1 MVNLIVTKIL
11 YLIYLLQVKNI
22 KVSYLHLHH
31 FKFGFKKLRKM
42 DNKYRDL
49 IEQTFDFPQEGFN
62 VIDDELYF
70 YDIPLMDIIK
80 KYGTPLKITYLPKI
94 SSQIQKAKKLFNVAM
109 ARADYKG
116 KYTYCYCTKSSH
128 FSFVVEEALKH
139 DIHLETSYAYDIEII
154 NKLYQRRKITKD
166 TFIICNGFK
175 QKGYTSRIARLINTG
190 FKNVIPVLDN
200 KEELATYRRSVKQ
213 PFKLGIRIAAEEEPN
228 FPFYTSRLGIRAKDI
243 LEFYVD
249 KIEGNEH
256 RFQLKMLHI
265 FLNKGIKDDIY
276 YWSELNKIIN
286 LYCQLKKI
294 CPELDSINIG
304 GGFPIKHSLGFEY
317 DYQFMINEIVSNIK
331 KACKKAKV
339 PMPNIYT
346 EFGSFTVGE
355 SMAHI
360 YSVAAQKIQN
370 DREIWYMIDSSFITT
385 LPDTWGIGERFLM
398 LPINKWENEYQ
409 RVVLG
414 GITCDSHDYY
424 DSEEHINEVFLPKL
438 TSNGDDKS
446 NKEKLYLGF
455 FHTGAY
461 QDQISGY
468 GGIKHCLIPSPKHI
482 IVGRDKNGKL
492 VDWVYAKEQTAQ
504 SMLKILGYL

>member
-1 MVNLIVTKIL
+1 MN
-11 YLIYLLQVKNI
+11 N
-22 KVSYLHLHH
+22 SYTSLV
-31 FKFGFKKLRKM
+31 
-42 DNKYRDL
+42 D
-49 IEQTFDFPQEGFN
+49 QTFHFPQEGFDLN
-62 VIDDELYF
+62 DDGFLMFNDLDIKKLID
-70 YDIPLMDIIK
+70 
-80 KYGTPLKITYLPKI
+80 KYGTPLKISYLPKI
-94 SSQIQKAKKLFNVAM
+94 GKQINRAKTMFASAFK
-109 ARADYKG
+109 KH
-116 KYTYCYCTKSSH
+116 KYEGAYNYCYCTKSSH
-128 FSFVVEEALKH
+128 FSFIVEEALKN
-139 DIHLETSYAYDIEII
+139 DIHLETSYAYDLEII
-154 NKLYQRRKITKD
+154 NQLYLKKKISKETY
-166 TFIICNGFK
+166 IICNGYK
-175 QKGYTSRIARLINTG
+175 QKSYTSRIAKLVNSG

-200 KEELATYRRSVKQ
+200 KDELQAYKKSVKQ
-213 PFKLGIRIAAEEEPN
+213 PLKVGIRVAAEEEPT

-249 KIEGNEH
+249 EIEGFEDK
-256 RFQLKMLHI
+256 FQLKMLHI

-317 DYQFMINEIVSNIK
+317 DYQFMINEIVGNIK
-331 KACKKAKV
+331 RACKKAKV
-339 PMPNIYT
+339 PMPNIFT

-360 YSVAAQKIQN
+360 YSVIGEKNQN
-370 DREIWYMIDSSFITT
+370 DRECWYMIDSSFITT
-385 LPDTWGIGERFLM
+385 LPDTWGIGEKFLM
-398 LPINKWENEYQ
+398 LPINKWENEYH

-438 TSNGDDKS
+438 SSPNKKNEES
-446 NKEKLYLGF
+446 NKEPLYVGF

-468 GGIKHCLIPSPKHI
+468 GGIKHCLIPSPKHVI
-482 IVGRDKNGKL
+482 IEYDKNGKL
-492 VDWVYAKEQTAQ
+492 IDWLYAKEQSAQ
-504 SMLKILGYL
+504 SMLKILGYLK

>member
-1 MVNLIVTKIL
+1 MTN
-11 YLIYLLQVKNI
+11 
-22 KVSYLHLHH
+22 SYTSLV
-31 FKFGFKKLRKM
+31 
-42 DNKYRDL
+42 
-49 IEQTFDFPQEGFN
+49 EQTFHFPQEGFKIADN
-62 VIDDELYF
+62 DYLEFNGVDLKALIE
-70 YDIPLMDIIK
+70 
-80 KYGTPLKITYLPKI
+80 KYGTPLKVTFLPKI
-94 SSQIQKAKKLFNVAM
+94 GMQINKAKLMFANAFK
-109 ARADYKG
+109 KH
-116 KYTYCYCTKSSH
+116 KYEGSYNYCYCTKSSH

-139 DIHLETSYAYDIEII
+139 QINLETSFAYDLEIVNQLFLKKKI
-154 NKLYQRRKITKD
+154 NKE

-175 QKGYTSRIARLINTG
+175 QKNYTSRICKLINTG

-200 KEELATYRRSVKQ
+200 KEELKAYKAARTS
-213 PFKLGIRIAAEEEPN
+213 FKLGIRVASEEEPS
-228 FPFYTSRLGIRAKDI
+228 FPFYTSRLGIRPKDI

-249 KIEGNEH
+249 EIEGNEH
-256 RFQLKMLHI
+256 KFQLKMLHI

-276 YWSELNKIIN
+276 YWSELNKVIN

-304 GGFPIKHSLGFEY
+304 GGFPIKHSLRFEY

-339 PMPNIYT
+339 PMPHIFT

-360 YSVAAQKIQN
+360 YSVIAEKQQN
-370 DREIWYMIDSSFITT
+370 DRETWYMIDSSFITT
-385 LPDTWGIGERFLM
+385 LPDTWGIGEKFLM

-424 DSEEHINEVFLPKL
+424 DSEEHINEVFLPKIA
-438 TSNGDDKS
+438 TTKDEDID
-446 NKEKLYLGF
+446 NKTPLYLGF

-482 IVGRDKNGKL
+482 IIEKDKNDKL
-492 VDWVYAKEQTAQ
+492 VDWVYAKEQTAA
-504 SMLKILGYL
+504 SMLKILGYLK

>member
-1 MVNLIVTKIL
+1 MTNTYHGLV
-11 YLIYLLQVKNI
+11 Q
-22 KVSYLHLHH
+22 
-31 FKFGFKKLRKM
+31 
-42 DNKYRDL
+42 
-49 IEQTFDFPQEGFN
+49 QTFNFPQEGLNVNEGFLEFN
-62 VIDDELYF
+62 GLDLKSIID
-70 YDIPLMDIIK
+70 
-80 KYGTPLKITYLPKI
+80 KYGTPLKLTYLPKI
-94 SSQIQKAKKLFNVAM
+94 GMQINKAKDMFAKALK
-109 ARADYKG
+109 RHKYEG
-116 KYTYCYCTKSSH
+116 KYFYCYCTKSSH
-128 FSFVVEEALKH
+128 FSFVVQEALNH

-154 NKLYQRRKITKD
+154 KKLYEKRKINKD
-166 TFIICNGFK
+166 IFIICNGYK
-175 QKGYTSRIARLINTG
+175 QKGYTRRIAQLINGG
-190 FKNVIPVLDN
+190 FKNVIPILDN
-200 KEELATYRRSVKQ
+200 KEELLAYRKSVKQ
-213 PFKLGIRIAAEEEPN
+213 PFKLGIRVAAEEEPT

-249 KIEGNEH
+249 NIEGYEDK
-256 RFQLKMLHI
+256 FQLKMLHI

-331 KACKKAKV
+331 AACKRNKV
-339 PMPNIYT
+339 PMPDIFT
-346 EFGSFTVGE
+346 EFGSYTVGE

-360 YSVAAQKIQN
+360 YSVIGQKTQN

-385 LPDTWGIGERFLM
+385 LPDTWGIGEKFLM
-398 LPINKWENEYQ
+398 LPINKWDQEYQ

-424 DSEEHINEVFLPKL
+424 DSEEHINEVFLPKV
-438 TSNGDDKS
+438 NGD
-446 NKEKLYLGF
+446 EPLYVGF

-468 GGIKHCLIPSPKHI
+468 GGIKHCLIPSPKHVI
-482 IVGRDKNGKL
+482 IERDKNGKL
-492 VDWVYAKEQTAQ
+492 VDWLYAKEQSAQ
-504 SMLKILGYL
+504 SMLKILGYIR

>member
-1 MVNLIVTKIL
+1 MNNTYTSL
-11 YLIYLLQVKNI
+11 VK
-22 KVSYLHLHH
+22 
-31 FKFGFKKLRKM
+31 
-42 DNKYRDL
+42 
-49 IEQTFDFPQEGFN
+49 QTFHFPQSDFDVSDEGYLEFN
-62 VIDDELYF
+62 GLDLKALID
-70 YDIPLMDIIK
+70 
-80 KYGTPLKITYLPKI
+80 KYGTPLKLSYLPKI
-94 SSQIQKAKKLFNVAM
+94 GMQINKAKKMFAS
-109 ARADYKG
+109 AIKKH
-116 KYTYCYCTKSSH
+116 KYEGSYNYCYCTKSSH
-128 FSFVVEEALKH
+128 FSFIVEEALKH

-154 NKLYQRRKITKD
+154 NQLYKRKKISKD

-175 QKGYTSRIARLINTG
+175 QKNYTSRIARLINNG
-190 FKNVIPVLDN
+190 FNNVIPILDN
-200 KEELATYRRSVKQ
+200 KEELKSYRRSVKQ
-213 PFKLGIRIAAEEEPN
+213 NFKLGIRVAAEEEPT

-249 KIEGNEH
+249 EIEGYEDK
-256 RFQLKMLHI
+256 FQLKMLHI

-317 DYQFMINEIVSNIK
+317 DYQFMINEIVGNIK

-339 PMPNIYT
+339 PMPHIFT
-346 EFGSFTVGE
+346 EFGSYTVGE

-360 YSVAAQKIQN
+360 YSVIGQKSQN
-370 DREIWYMIDSSFITT
+370 DRERWYMIDSSFITT
-385 LPDTWGIGERFLM
+385 LPDTWGIGEKFLL

-414 GITCDSHDYY
+414 GLTCDSHDYY
-424 DSEEHINEVFLPKL
+424 DSEEHINEVFLPKIENDND
-438 TSNGDDKS
+438 NGNVANS
-446 NKEKLYLGF
+446 EPLYVGF

-482 IVGRDKNGKL
+482 IVDYDKNGKL
-492 VDWVYAKEQTAQ
+492 TDWVYAKEQSAQ
-504 SMLKILGYL
+504 SMLKILGYM

>member
-1 MVNLIVTKIL
+1 MSQMN
-11 YLIYLLQVKNI
+11 N
-22 KVSYLHLHH
+22 SYL
-31 FKFGFKKLRKM
+31 
-42 DNKYRDL
+42 DL
-49 IEQTFDFPQEGFN
+49 VKQTFNFPQEDFKVEGN
-62 VIDDELYF
+62 YLRYNNLDIKALID
-70 YDIPLMDIIK
+70 
-80 KYGTPLKITYLPKI
+80 KYGTPLKLTYLPKI
-94 SSQIQKAKKLFNVAM
+94 GMQINKAKKMFALAM
-109 ARADYKG
+109 KKHKYTG
-116 KYTYCYCTKSSH
+116 KYNYCYCTKSSH
-128 FSFVVEEALKH
+128 FSFIVEEALKH

-154 NKLYQRRKITKD
+154 NKLYSRRKINKE

-175 QKGYTSRIARLINTG
+175 QKGYTSRISKLLNSG

-200 KEELATYRRSVKQ
+200 KEELKAYKNVKV
-213 PFKLGIRIAAEEEPN
+213 PFKLGIRVAAEEEPT
-228 FPFYTSRLGIRAKDI
+228 FPFYTSRLGMRAKDV

-249 KIEGNEH
+249 QIEGYEH
-256 RFQLKMLHI
+256 KFQLKMLHI

-276 YWSELNKIIN
+276 YWSELNKVIN

-317 DYQFMINEIVSNIK
+317 DYQFMINEIVRNIK
-331 KACKKAKV
+331 VACNKNKV
-339 PMPNIYT
+339 PMPDIFT
-346 EFGSFTVGE
+346 EFGSYTVGE

-360 YSVAAQKIQN
+360 YSVVGEKQQN

-385 LPDTWGIGERFLM
+385 LPDTWGIGEKFLM
-398 LPINKWENEYQ
+398 LPVNKWDVEYQ
-409 RVVLG
+409 RVTLG

-438 TSNGDDKS
+438 T
-446 NKEKLYLGF
+446 KEEPLYVGF

-482 IVGRDKNGKL
+482 IVGHDKNGKL
-492 VDWVYAKEQTAQ
+492 TDWVYAKEQSAQ
-504 SMLKILGYL
+504 SMLKILGY

>member
-1 MVNLIVTKIL
+1 MN
-11 YLIYLLQVKNI
+11 N
-22 KVSYLHLHH
+22 SY
-31 FKFGFKKLRKM
+31 K
-42 DNKYRDL
+42 DL
-49 IEQTFDFPQEGFN
+49 VEQTFTFPQEDFN
-62 VIDDELYF
+62 IKNDYLQFNGLDVKSLID
-70 YDIPLMDIIK
+70 
-80 KYGTPLKITYLPKI
+80 KYGTPLKLSYLPKI
-94 SSQIQKAKKLFNVAM
+94 GTQIAKAKKMFAT
-109 ARADYKG
+109 AFKKH
-116 KYTYCYCTKSSH
+116 KYEGAYNYCYCTKSSH

-154 NKLYQRRKITKD
+154 KKLYEAKKITKD
-166 TFIICNGFK
+166 NYIICNGFK
-175 QKGYTSRIARLINTG
+175 QKAYTNRIAGLLNSG

-200 KEELATYRRSVKQ
+200 TDELRAYIKAVKV
-213 PFKLGIRIAAEEEPN
+213 PFNLGIRVATEEEPN

-256 RFQLKMLHI
+256 RFQLKMLHL

-276 YWSELNKIIN
+276 YWSELSKVIN

-304 GGFPIKHSLGFEY
+304 GGFPIKHSLGFSY
-317 DYQFMINEIVSNIK
+317 DYQFMINEIVRNIK
-331 KACKKAKV
+331 DTCKRSKV
-339 PMPNIYT
+339 PVPNIFT
-346 EFGSFTVGE
+346 EFGSYTVGE

-360 YSVAAQKIQN
+360 YSVIGQKMQN
-370 DREIWYMIDSSFITT
+370 DRETWYMIDSSFITT
-385 LPDTWGIGERFLM
+385 LPDTWGIGEKFLL
-398 LPINKWENEYQ
+398 LPINKWNEEYQ

-438 TSNGDDKS
+438 SN
-446 NKEKLYLGF
+446 EEPLYLGF

-468 GGIKHCLIPSPKHI
+468 GGIKHCLIPSPKHV
-482 IVGRDKNGKL
+482 IVGHDKNGKL
-492 VDWVYAKEQTAQ
+492 TDWLYAKEQSAQ
-504 SMLKILGYL
+504 SMLKILGYK

>member
-1 MVNLIVTKIL
+1 MNNSYTSL
-11 YLIYLLQVKNI
+11 VK
-22 KVSYLHLHH
+22 
-31 FKFGFKKLRKM
+31 
-42 DNKYRDL
+42 
-49 IEQTFDFPQEGFN
+49 QTFHFPQEDFDVNDDGYLRFN
-62 VIDDELYF
+62 GLDIKAIID
-70 YDIPLMDIIK
+70 
-80 KYGTPLKITYLPKI
+80 KYGTPLKLSYLPKI
-94 SSQIQKAKKLFNVAM
+94 GMQINKAKKMFA
-109 ARADYKG
+109 AAIKRH
-116 KYTYCYCTKSSH
+116 KYEGTYNYCYCTKSSH

-139 DIHLETSYAYDIEII
+139 NINLETSYAYDIEII
-154 NKLYQRRKITKD
+154 NQLYKRKKINKD
-166 TFIICNGFK
+166 IFIICNGFK
-175 QKGYTSRIARLINTG
+175 QKNYTSSIARLINTG
-190 FKNVIPVLDN
+190 FNNVIPVLDN
-200 KEELATYRRSVKQ
+200 KEELQQYRRSVKV
-213 PFKLGIRIAAEEEPN
+213 PFKLGIRVAAEEEPT

-249 KIEGNEH
+249 EIEGYED

-339 PMPNIYT
+339 PMPHIFT
-346 EFGSFTVGE
+346 EFGSYTVGE

-360 YSVAAQKIQN
+360 YSVIGQKVQN
-370 DREIWYMIDSSFITT
+370 DRERWYMIDSSFITT
-385 LPDTWGIGERFLM
+385 LPDTWGIGEKFLM

-409 RVVLG
+409 RVVLVG
-414 GITCDSHDYY
+414 LTCDSHDYY
-424 DSEEHINEVFLPKL
+424 DSEEHINEVFLPKI
-438 TSNGDDKS
+438 SNDNNGDDKS
-446 NKEKLYLGF
+446 NKEPLYVGF

-468 GGIKHCLIPSPKHI
+468 GGIKHCLIPSPKHV
-482 IVGRDKNGKL
+482 IVDYDKNGKL
-492 VDWVYAKEQTAQ
+492 VDWLYAKQQTAQ

>member
-1 MVNLIVTKIL
+1 MTNTYTSL
-11 YLIYLLQVKNI
+11 VK
-22 KVSYLHLHH
+22 
-31 FKFGFKKLRKM
+31 
-42 DNKYRDL
+42 
-49 IEQTFDFPQEGFN
+49 QTFHFPQEDFDLNDDGYLEFN
-62 VIDDELYF
+62 GLNIKGIID
-70 YDIPLMDIIK
+70 
-80 KYGTPLKITYLPKI
+80 KYGTPLKLSYLPKI
-94 SSQIQKAKKLFNVAM
+94 GMQINKAKKMFETAIKKHRYEGSYN
-109 ARADYKG
+109 
-116 KYTYCYCTKSSH
+116 YCYCTKSSH
-128 FSFVVEEALKH
+128 FSFVVEEALKTN
-139 DIHLETSYAYDIEII
+139 IHLETSYAYDIEII
-154 NKLYQRRKITKD
+154 NQLYKRKKINKD
-166 TFIICNGFK
+166 IFIICNGFK
-175 QKGYTSRIARLINTG
+175 QKSYTSRIARLINTG
-190 FKNVIPVLDN
+190 FSNVIPVLDN
-200 KEELATYRRSVKQ
+200 KDELQMYKRSVKQ
-213 PFKLGIRIAAEEEPN
+213 PFKLGIRVAAEEEPT

-249 KIEGNEH
+249 EIEGYENK
-256 RFQLKMLHI
+256 FQLKMLHI

-339 PMPNIYT
+339 PMPDIFT
-346 EFGSFTVGE
+346 EFGSYTVGE

-360 YSVAAQKIQN
+360 YSVIGQKTQN
-370 DREIWYMIDSSFITT
+370 DRERWYMIDSSFITT
-385 LPDTWGIGERFLM
+385 LPDTWGIGEKFLL

-414 GITCDSHDYY
+414 GMTCDSHDYY
-424 DSEEHINEVFLPKL
+424 DSEEHINEVFLPKIHNEN
-438 TSNGDDKS
+438 NGLDVTNS
-446 NKEKLYLGF
+446 EPLYVGF

-468 GGIKHCLIPSPKHI
+468 GGIKHCLIPSPKHV
-482 IVGRDKNGKL
+482 IVGYDKNGKL
-492 VDWVYAKEQTAQ
+492 TDWLHAKQQSAQ

>member
-1 MVNLIVTKIL
+1 MNNTYTSLVN
-11 YLIYLLQVKNI
+11 
-22 KVSYLHLHH
+22 
-31 FKFGFKKLRKM
+31 
-42 DNKYRDL
+42 
-49 IEQTFDFPQEGFN
+49 QTFHFPQEGFE
-62 VIDDELYF
+62 VDDNGYLEFNGVDLKA
-70 YDIPLMDIIK
+70 IIEK
-80 KYGTPLKITYLPKI
+80 HGTPLKLTYLPKI
-94 SSQIQKAKKLFNVAM
+94 GMQIKKAKQMFAAAFKKHKYEG
-109 ARADYKG
+109 DYF
-116 KYTYCYCTKSSH
+116 YCYCTKSSH
-128 FSFVVEEALKH
+128 FSFIVEEALGH
-139 DIHLETSYAYDIEII
+139 NVHLETSFAYDIDII
-154 NKLYQRRKITKD
+154 NQLYKRRKINKEI
-166 TFIICNGFK
+166 FIICNGYK
-175 QKGYTSRIARLINTG
+175 QKLYMSRISKLINTG

-200 KEELATYRRSVKQ
+200 KEELQFYKRNTKE
-213 PFKLGIRIAAEEEPN
+213 PFKLGIRVASEEEPS

-249 KIEGNEH
+249 EIEGYEDK
-256 RFQLKMLHI
+256 FQLKMLHI

-331 KACKKAKV
+331 KACKKARV

-360 YSVAAQKIQN
+360 YKVLAEKKQN
-370 DREIWYMIDSSFITT
+370 DRECWYMIDSSFITT
-385 LPDTWGIGERFLM
+385 LPDTWGIGEKFLM
-398 LPINKWENEYQ
+398 LPVNKWENDYQ

-414 GITCDSHDYY
+414 GLTCDSHDYY

-438 TSNGDDKS
+438 KNDLLEDKTEE
-446 NKEKLYLGF
+446 NNEPLYVGF

-468 GGIKHCLIPSPKHI
+468 GGIKHCLIPSPKHV
-482 IVGRDKNGKL
+482 IVEKDPKTGKL

-504 SMLKILGYL
+504 SMLKILGYLR

>member
-1 MVNLIVTKIL
+1 MTNTYTSL
-11 YLIYLLQVKNI
+11 VK
-22 KVSYLHLHH
+22 
-31 FKFGFKKLRKM
+31 
-42 DNKYRDL
+42 
-49 IEQTFDFPQEGFN
+49 QTFHFPQEDFN
-62 VIDDELYF
+62 LNDDAYLTYNDVDIKKLID
-70 YDIPLMDIIK
+70 
-80 KYGTPLKITYLPKI
+80 KYGTPLKLSYLPKI
-94 SSQIQKAKKLFNVAM
+94 GMQINKAKQMFANAIK
-109 ARADYKG
+109 KH
-116 KYTYCYCTKSSH
+116 KYEGNYNYCYCTKSSH

-139 DIHLETSYAYDIEII
+139 DIHLETSFAYDIEIVNQLYKKRKI
-154 NKLYQRRKITKD
+154 NKE
-166 TFIICNGFK
+166 TFIICNGYK

-190 FKNVIPVLDN
+190 FKNVIPILDN
-200 KEELATYRRSVKQ
+200 KEELLSYKRSVKQ
-213 PFKLGIRIAAEEEPN
+213 PFKLGIRVAAEEEPT

-249 KIEGNEH
+249 EIEGNEEKY
-256 RFQLKMLHI
+256 QLKMLHI

-304 GGFPIKHSLGFEY
+304 GGFPIKHSLGFDY
-317 DYQFMINEIVSNIK
+317 NYQFMINEIVGNIK
-331 KACKKAKV
+331 KACKKTKV
-339 PMPNIYT
+339 PMPNIFT
-346 EFGSFTVGE
+346 EFGSYTVGE

-360 YSVAAQKIQN
+360 YSVIGEKNQN
-370 DREIWYMIDSSFITT
+370 DRECWYMIDSSFITT

-398 LPINKWENEYQ
+398 LPINKWDNEYQ

-424 DSEEHINEVFLPKL
+424 DSEEHINEVFLPKIKN
-438 TSNGDDKS
+438 TNKPDDPN
-446 NKEKLYLGF
+446 NKEPLYVGF

-482 IVGRDKNGKL
+482 IIERDKTGKL
-492 VDWVYAKEQTAQ
+492 IDWVYAKEQSAV
-504 SMLKILGYL
+504 SMLKILGYLK

>member
-1 MVNLIVTKIL
+1 MTNSYTSLVN
-11 YLIYLLQVKNI
+11 
-22 KVSYLHLHH
+22 
-31 FKFGFKKLRKM
+31 
-42 DNKYRDL
+42 
-49 IEQTFDFPQEGFN
+49 QTFHFPQEGFAIN
-62 VIDDELYF
+62 EENDYLEFNGINLKPIID
-70 YDIPLMDIIK
+70 
-80 KYGTPLKITYLPKI
+80 KYGTPLKLTYLPKI
-94 SSQIQKAKKLFNVAM
+94 GMQIKKAKQMFDNAFKKHK
-109 ARADYKG
+109 YEG
-116 KYTYCYCTKSSH
+116 KYNYCYCTKSSH
-128 FSFVVEEALKH
+128 FSFVVEEALKYG
-139 DIHLETSYAYDIEII
+139 INLETSYAYDIEII
-154 NKLYQRRKITKD
+154 NQLYKRRKINKD
-166 TFIICNGFK
+166 IFIICNGYK
-175 QKGYTSRIARLINTG
+175 QKTYTSRIIKLINSG

-200 KEELATYRRSVKQ
+200 KEELKAYKRGVKN
-213 PFKLGIRIAAEEEPN
+213 PFGIGIRIAAEEEPT

-249 KIEGNEH
+249 EIEGNEDK
-256 RFQLKMLHI
+256 FYLKMLHV

-339 PMPNIYT
+339 PVPNIFT

-360 YSVAAQKIQN
+360 YSVIGEKRQN
-370 DREIWYMIDSSFITT
+370 DRETWYMIDSSFITT
-385 LPDTWGIGERFLM
+385 LPDTWGIGEKFLL
-398 LPINKWENEYQ
+398 LPINKWDNEYH

-424 DSEEHINEVFLPKL
+424 DSEEHIKEVFLPKIK
-438 TSNGDDKS
+438 NNKADD
-446 NKEKLYLGF
+446 NTDKEPLYIGF

-468 GGIKHCLIPSPKHI
+468 GGIKHCLIPSPKHVI
-482 IVGRDKNGKL
+482 IEHDKNGNL
-492 VDWVYAKEQTAQ
+492 VDWVYAKEQTAA
-504 SMLKILGYL
+504 SMLKILGYLR